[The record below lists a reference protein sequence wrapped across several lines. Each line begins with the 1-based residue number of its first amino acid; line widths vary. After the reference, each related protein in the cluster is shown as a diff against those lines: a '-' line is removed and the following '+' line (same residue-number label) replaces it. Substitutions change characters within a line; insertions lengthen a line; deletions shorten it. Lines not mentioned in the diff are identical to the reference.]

1 MIMWGFNV
9 IAIKIIVGEF
19 SAVTITSFRIF
30 LAAIIVCSVLIVK
43 KQIRIPNKKEFL
55 YIILVSI
62 TGVLGHHYFLS
73 VGLTQTTASN
83 SGLVLGTV
91 PLFTA
96 ILATIMLKEK
106 LSLIKIIG
114 IVFGLL
120 GVSTVILIGN
130 TNGVTFNI
138 GDIYIFF
145 AVLSQA
151 ISFIYIKKA
160 TETMGAIFVTGLTL
174 LIGSFLLF
182 GLSLVL
188 EPNGLQSLKDGTAA
202 GWSVFLASAIFATAV
217 GQFLYNHAIQYIG
230 PGKSSIFMNLSP
242 FFALIGSFFFLGES
256 IFVAHFFGFILIVT
270 GVLLGS
276 GIADR
281 FIYKKEERN
290 VS

>member
-1 MIMWGFNV
+1 MWGFNV

-19 SAVTITSFRIF
+19 AAVTITSIRVF
-30 LAAIIVCSVLIVK
+30 LAAIIVCSVLFVK
-43 KQIRIPNKKEFL
+43 KQIRLPKKKEFL
-55 YIILVSI
+55 YIFLVSI

-96 ILATIMLKEK
+96 ILATVVLKEK
-106 LSLIKIIG
+106 LSFIKIIG
-114 IVFGLL
+114 IFFGLL
-120 GVSTVILIGN
+120 GVSAVILVGN

-145 AVLSQA
+145 AVLSQVV
-151 ISFIYIKKA
+151 SFIYIKRA
-160 TETMGAIFVTGLTL
+160 TETMGAVLVTGSTL

-182 GLSLVL
+182 SLSLII
-188 EPNGLQSLKDGTAA
+188 EPNGLHSLKDGTVT
-202 GWSVFLASAIFATAV
+202 GWLVFLASAIFATAL

-230 PGKSSIFMNLSP
+230 PGRSSIFMNLSP
-242 FFALIGSFFFLGES
+242 FFALIGSFLFLGES
-256 IFVAHFFGFILIVT
+256 ITIAHFFGFILIVT
-270 GVLLGS
+270 GVILGS

-281 FIYKKEERN
+281 MIDKKEERN